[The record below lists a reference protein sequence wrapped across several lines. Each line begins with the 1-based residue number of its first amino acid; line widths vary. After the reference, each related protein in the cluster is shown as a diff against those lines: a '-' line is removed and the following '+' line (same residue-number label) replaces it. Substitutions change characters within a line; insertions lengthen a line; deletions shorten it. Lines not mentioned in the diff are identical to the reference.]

1 MIVPNT
7 VPNTL
12 IYYNINFIKI
22 QHIVL
27 KTFGV
32 TGLVL
37 FNDDR
42 QLRVCV
48 RRAAMV
54 AALIIRNQIQKKKL
68 DTKLAIQ
75 LMVKN

>member
-1 MIVPNT
+1 MPNKLI

-27 KTFGV
+27 KTSGV

-48 RRAAMV
+48 RRAVMV
-54 AALIIRNQIQKKKL
+54 AALIIFRNQTQKKKL

-75 LMVKN
+75 MK